1 MKRHCLTG
9 KQRAFR
15 WTILALAVLLLALGL
30 YWLDTRPCLT
40 ADQAIREAERRE
52 ATRQTVLLKT
62 HTVQDTDY
70 LLTGNEDVLL
80 VVRFRQQVL
89 KRLLSAPG
97 YLIAFDRGLPPFDP
111 AQEGAPLRCGHL
123 ILEPADGTASPRFL
137 LVLGT
142 TDHPQGTSVVLTA
155 ETADA
160 WTAAVPLEESPFGY
174 RYFWFWKELPPPT
187 GGRNFRRPPGGDR
200 LGGRLHRHPAG
211 RPGNPAGQ
219 PDRPGLFPLRQR
231 FPLRRKTN
239 Y

>member
-80 VVRFRQQVL
+80 VVRFHQRL
-89 KRLLSAPG
+89 LERLLSTPG

-111 AQEGAPLRCGHL
+111 AQEAAPLRCGRL
-123 ILEPADGTASPRFL
+123 ILEPADGASSPRFL

-142 TDHPQGTSVVLTA
+142 TDHPQGACVVLTA
-155 ETADA
+155 ETADT
-160 WTAAVPLEESPFGY
+160 WTATVPLEESPFGY
-174 RYFWFWKELPPPT
+174 RYFWFWKELPPRQEAETSAAPLEET
-187 GGRNFRRPPGGDR
+187 AWEGDCTVTLLDGQGTP
-200 LGGRLHRHPAG
+200 LGILTARGFSLSG
-211 RPGNPAGQ
+211 SGS
-219 PDRPGLFPLRQR
+219 L
-231 FPLRRKTN
+231 
-239 Y
+239 

>member
-15 WTILALAVLLLALGL
+15 WTGAALLVLLLALGL
-30 YWLDTRPCLT
+30 YWLDNRPCLT
-40 ADQAIREAERRE
+40 SDQAIREAERRE

-142 TDHPQGTSVVLTA
+142 TDHPQGASVVLTA

-174 RYFWFWKELPPPT
+174 RYFWFWKELPPRQEAETSAAPLEET
-187 GGRNFRRPPGGDR
+187 AWEGDCTVTLLDNQGTP
-200 LGGRLHRHPAG
+200 LGSLTARGFSLSG
-211 RPGNPAGQ
+211 SGS
-219 PDRPGLFPLRQR
+219 L
-231 FPLRRKTN
+231 
-239 Y
+239 

>member
-52 ATRQTVLLKT
+52 ATQQTVLLET
-62 HTVQDTDY
+62 HTIQDTDF

-80 VVRFRQQVL
+80 VVRFHQ
-89 KRLLSAPG
+89 RLLERFLSTPG
-97 YLIAFDRGLPPFDP
+97 YLIAFDRSLPPFDP
-111 AQEGAPLRCGHL
+111 AQDTAPLRCGQL
-123 ILEPADGTASPRFL
+123 ILEPADGASSPRFL

-174 RYFWFWKELPPPT
+174 RYFWFWKELPPRQEAETSAAPLEET
-187 GGRNFRRPPGGDR
+187 AWEGDCTVTLLDGQGTP
-200 LGGRLHRHPAG
+200 LGSLTARGFSLSG
-211 RPGNPAGQ
+211 SGS
-219 PDRPGLFPLRQR
+219 L
-231 FPLRRKTN
+231 
-239 Y
+239 

>member
-30 YWLDTRPCLT
+30 YWLDNRPCLT
-40 ADQAIREAERRE
+40 SDQAIREAERQE

-89 KRLLSAPG
+89 NRLLSAPG
-97 YLIAFDRGLPPFDP
+97 YRIAFDRGLPPFDP

-174 RYFWFWKELPPPT
+174 RYFWFWKDLPPRQETETSAAPLEET
-187 GGRNFRRPPGGDR
+187 AWEGDCTVILLDGQGTP
-200 LGGRLHRHPAG
+200 LGSLTARGFSLSG
-211 RPGNPAGQ
+211 SGS
-219 PDRPGLFPLRQR
+219 L
-231 FPLRRKTN
+231 
-239 Y
+239 

>member
-70 LLTGNEDVLL
+70 LL

-174 RYFWFWKELPPPT
+174 RYFWFWKELPPPRQEAET
-187 GGRNFRRPPGGDR
+187 SAAPLEETAWEGDCTVTLLDGQGTP
-200 LGGRLHRHPAG
+200 LGSLTARGFSLSG
-211 RPGNPAGQ
+211 SGS
-219 PDRPGLFPLRQR
+219 L
-231 FPLRRKTN
+231 
-239 Y
+239 

>member
-142 TDHPQGTSVVLTA
+142 TDHPQGASVVLTA

-174 RYFWFWKELPPPT
+174 RYFWFWKELPPRQEEKASASAAPLEET
-187 GGRNFRRPPGGDR
+187 AWEGDCTITLLDGQGQS
-200 LGGRLHRHPAG
+200 LGSLTSQGFSLSG
-211 RPGNPAGQ
+211 SGS
-219 PDRPGLFPLRQR
+219 L
-231 FPLRRKTN
+231 
-239 Y
+239 

>member
-174 RYFWFWKELPPPT
+174 RYFWFWKELPPRQEAETSAAPLEET
-187 GGRNFRRPPGGDR
+187 TWEGDCTVTLLDGQGTP
-200 LGGRLHRHPAG
+200 LGSLTARGFSLSG
-211 RPGNPAGQ
+211 SGS
-219 PDRPGLFPLRQR
+219 L
-231 FPLRRKTN
+231 
-239 Y
+239 